1 MDYHFAPD
9 VHACRS
15 SDLIVFLDVGQDRYF
30 AAPGDACELDAP
42 RRMLR
47 ACNEEGLRW
56 GAKLLAQ
63 GLVRET
69 AAAVEVMPHRS
80 PLKTVWLPKTP
91 AYIAALL
98 WAGAALDR
106 RRGLGRAIEELSKR
120 RADTPVDSLR
130 ARSEAALFASW
141 RPLWPRAFVC
151 LHDTLA
157 LTWFLSARRA
167 SCEIVFGVQAR
178 PFAAHCWAEAGG
190 EVLNDDAE
198 YCAAFDVILRA

>member
-15 SDLIVFLDVGQDRYF
+15 SDLIIFLDVGRDRYF
-30 AAPGDACELDAP
+30 ATPGDAWELDA
-42 RRMLR
+42 RQRTLR
-47 ACNEEGLRW
+47 ACNEGGLRW
-56 GAKLLAQ
+56 GAELLAQ

-80 PLKTVWLPKTP
+80 SLNIVSLPKAP

-106 RRGLGRAIEELSKR
+106 RRGLRRAIEELSKR
-120 RADTPVDSLR
+120 RAHTPVDPLR

-157 LTWFLSARRA
+157 LAWFLSARQA
-167 SCEIVFGVQAR
+167 HCEIVFGVQAR
-178 PFAAHCWAEAGG
+178 PFAAHCWAEACG
-190 EVLNDDAE
+190 EILNDEAE